1 MSTCRKN
8 SVPGKRASSHVIFDS
23 SHFSTWIKKV
33 GRGALENALN
43 GLFVASSQ
51 KRTFSIRHATFSFIL
66 SKWLLP
72 SAAATLHIWKS
83 CFEAIKTYFKKWLT
97 YHIDYFMLTFMWHLA
112 VQQMHEE
119 GLLSSMLLCTTVR
132 FFNHTCFKT
141 FNFLH
146 SMNFAQRHWNDFAE
160 KLQKSPHH
168 HNCIASQKSQ
178 SSFCNDFLG
187 IHSLLLWLVYM
198 QGFIVTIF
206 IIGGVRLEIQKVPC
220 S

>member
-1 MSTCRKN
+1 MSFLTCDIWQFSFFHLDQKSWQRSLRKR
-8 SVPGKRASSHVIFDS
+8 SEWSFCCVVP
-23 SHFSTWIKKV
+23 KKD
-33 GRGALENALN
+33 
-43 GLFVASSQ
+43 
-51 KRTFSIRHATFSFIL
+51 FSIRHATFSFIL

-187 IHSLLLWLVYM
+187 IHSLLLWLVYI
-198 QGFIVTIF
+198 QGFIVTIYSLL
-206 IIGGVRLEIQKVPC
+206 VALD
-220 S
+220 